1 MGIVIMALKPLA
13 CESTA
18 WRGRQVVSGE
28 LLSCG
33 RFRYTRSRSVRCL
46 FRRSDDRNRHYLP
59 TRTDSHT
66 ATNKEPQEII
76 LEINNHP
83 RDQQP
88 SSRSTTIPEINNQ
101 PPDQQPSP
109 RSTTNP
115 KNTPAEQHQP
125 KPTNTTVLHFKTAP
139 GLSHDRVTIGSPQPQ
154 PHRAGYRGC
163 APIRYVPPC
172 CALRWSRHPARLLCP
187 QKQPARTPPTPAVS
201 RPE

>member
-18 WRGRQVVSGE
+18 WRGRQVVPGE

-76 LEINNHP
+76 PEINNHP

-88 SSRSTTIPEINNQ
+88 T
-101 PPDQQPSP
+101 P

-139 GLSHDRVTIGSPQPQ
+139 GVSHDRVTIGSTQPQ

-172 CALRWSRHPARLLCP
+172 CALRWSRHPARLL
-187 QKQPARTPPTPAVS
+187 
-201 RPE
+201 